1 MGLHPNGGPTNDKTL
16 TARSTTLALFQ
27 IQLNALMLLVDRY
40 VQAGTVREDFQRLV
54 SGGVSQVGHETMKEI
69 KRRIQ
74 EGVIQQDLE
83 ALAERV
89 SAAQRIR
96 RSVLE
101 SPVRIQQPLMD
112 THEPLIR
119 YSPHMSGYDNSC
131 RYIAAHNP
139 HFEGASPDRA
149 KGRPYTH
156 NTPTDYCFLF
166 P

>member
-83 ALAERV
+83 GLGR
-89 SAAQRIR
+89 
-96 RSVLE
+96 E
-101 SPVRIQQPLMD
+101 S
-112 THEPLIR
+112 
-119 YSPHMSGYDNSC
+119 
-131 RYIAAHNP
+131 
-139 HFEGASPDRA
+139 
-149 KGRPYTH
+149 
-156 NTPTDYCFLF
+156 
-166 P
+166 